1 MALDEAI
8 ALNRKVDDRF
18 SLGWALHTRSL
29 VALKQHDLAEATRC
43 GREGLQIF
51 TEAGDLSGMTLLIDD
66 AASIVEMRGDMA
78 HALRLAGAA
87 VASRAVTGAGIGN
100 IAGVN
105 EGRDWL
111 KSMTTDDHKREWQV
125 GQALSLQEA
134 AAQALSMLDATVEE
148 GASAG

>member
-1 MALDEAI
+1 M
-8 ALNRKVDDRF
+8 
-18 SLGWALHTRSL
+18 
-29 VALKQHDLAEATRC
+29 
-43 GREGLQIF
+43 
-51 TEAGDLSGMTLLIDD
+51 
-66 AASIVEMRGDMA
+66 
-78 HALRLAGAA
+78 
-87 VASRAVTGAGIGN
+87 TGAGIGN